1 MILGTISAY
10 TSGTGVAL
18 TIDGESTPTTKKYL
32 FLSSY
37 TPVVDDRVL
46 IEEIAGTYVV
56 LGSVVS
62 APVAIARAD
71 VATLAH
77 RVRQYSNTAEYIE
90 FTYFNNNL
98 WAKINGGSQFAIMK
112 KE

>member
-37 TPVVDDRVL
+37 TPVVGDRVL
-46 IEEIAGTYVV
+46 IEEISGTYVV
-56 LGSVVS
+56 IGKVVS
-62 APVAIARAD
+62 TPGRVE

-77 RVRQYSNTAEYIE
+77 RVRQYSNTSDYVE
-90 FTYFNNNL
+90 FTYFNDNL
-98 WAKINGGSQFAIMK
+98 WAKINGNSQFAIAK
-112 KE
+112 K

>member
-10 TSGTGVAL
+10 TSGTGVSL
-18 TIDGESTPTTKKYL
+18 TIDGESTPTTKKYM

-37 TPVVDDRVL
+37 TPVVNDRVL
-46 IEEIAGTYVV
+46 IEEVSGTYVV

-62 APVAIARAD
+62 SPGSIASAE

-77 RVRQYSNTAEYIE
+77 RVRQYSNTSEYVE

-98 WAKINGGSQFAIMK
+98 WAKINGGSQFAIQK